1 MTCISLLMSRVD
13 TRIFLLL
20 SVFLCTSCH
29 SVRKE
34 PVSNVPTGI
43 DDRWKPSNSA
53 SGSKNTMLHQ
63 GLDLEAALSEF
74 IESQSSFVRASRP
87 DMIPIA
93 SAAQR
98 WITQQNEILTKQSA
112 AISALIAE
120 VKSIRKD
127 LDQVNKSL
135 ANHDKQSR

>member
-1 MTCISLLMSRVD
+1 
-13 TRIFLLL
+13 
-20 SVFLCTSCH
+20 
-29 SVRKE
+29 
-34 PVSNVPTGI
+34 
-43 DDRWKPSNSA
+43 
-53 SGSKNTMLHQ
+53 MLHQ